1 LERFRNVEYMENE
14 LETYN
19 REEEEKL
26 KESEK
31 LLKHMQSRIRE
42 EEMTMLRE
50 GKASS
55 LGHRNDSLD
64 DSGIYSIPL
73 PSSLPLRNPRRR
85 DDLMRGYTRGKD
97 LWPRIPP
104 FLSSSPPFPLLL
116 FPLFRYS

>member
-1 LERFRNVEYMENE
+1 MENE

-42 EEMTMLRE
+42 EEMTVLRE

-55 LGHRNDSLD
+55 SSLGHRNDHLD
-64 DSGIYSIPL
+64 DSGIFLHLSFHLSPSILSSPSL
-73 PSSLPLRNPRRR
+73 FCIREGKASSLDRRN
-85 DDLMRGYTRGKD
+85 TV
-97 LWPRIPP
+97 
-104 FLSSSPPFPLLL
+104 
-116 FPLFRYS
+116 